1 MEGGKPEVH
10 RLKNSLSM
18 DETLGTYMYNRNSG
32 GRKEPSQRPHD
43 CDQNPGYNRSKRH
56 GSETY
61 YAVTR
66 VINSQCVTTLGL
78 LMSFS

>member
-1 MEGGKPEVH
+1 MH

-18 DETLGTYMYNRNSG
+18 DETLGTYMYNRNNG

-43 CDQNPGYNRSKRH
+43 CDQNPDYNRSKRH
-56 GSETY
+56 GSEN
-61 YAVTR
+61 YAFTR

-78 LMSFS
+78 LTSVS